1 MRSEAEKKRRQRERR
16 ARGSRIVMV
25 ELIDRDTWVEILRE
39 EGLLHGVHADS
50 AVRTATEVFI
60 WDMCRNYRRE
70 KAQAELSEIQV
81 PIIGLID
88 RETESREPTLI
99 KAKHRTPLR
108 PEAAGGMTAFEIEL
122 ERDGI
127 SGFDDGPE
135 DKTLREGNDNGF
147 DDAEDFEAEGYSL
160 DER

>member
-1 MRSEAEKKRRQRERR
+1 
-16 ARGSRIVMV
+16 MV
-25 ELIDRDTWVEILRE
+25 ELIDRDAWVEILRE
-39 EGLLHGVHADS
+39 EGLLRGVFADS
-50 AVRTATEVFI
+50 AVRGATEAFI
-60 WDMCRNYRRE
+60 WDMCRDYRRE
-70 KAQAELSEIQV
+70 KAQAELSKMRA
-81 PIIGLID
+81 PITGLID
-88 RETESREPTLI
+88 RETESRGPTLI
-99 KAKHRTPLR
+99 KAKHRTPPR
-108 PEAAGGMTAFEIEL
+108 REAAGGMTAFEIEL